1 MFSVNV
7 VGSNNAT
14 DGVEQISWEAWLC
27 SFAFLCAFMLVMV
40 ELLDRMQNENIELK
54 ARVTHLEAHIA
65 QWDEHDD
72 TLVTQLNEWKRRALN
87 AERECTVHL
96 VRALNAERECT
107 VHLVRAP
114 RSSVS

>member
-14 DGVEQISWEAWLC
+14 DGGAWLC
-27 SFAFLCAFMLVMV
+27 SFAFLCAFVLVMV
-40 ELLDRMQNENIELK
+40 ELLDRMQNKNIELQ

-65 QWDEHDD
+65 EWDEHGD

-96 VRALNAERECT
+96 VRAA
-107 VHLVRAP
+107 
-114 RSSVS
+114 RSSQTT